1 MIKIPADELVEGHV
15 VLFGPTE
22 AAYHVGIDNVTLNRW
37 RRDGWLQGYPFGRG
51 YVYTEAQLRAAVV
64 ARGRD
69 RIDAHVF
76 EEDISR
82 GR

>member
-1 MIKIPADELVEGHV
+1 MCIRDSY
-15 VLFGPTE
+15 GPTE
-22 AAYHVGIDNVTLNRW
+22 AAYHIGVDCVTLNRW
-37 RRDGWLQGYPFGRG
+37 RRDGWLQGFPFGRG
-51 YVYTEAQLRAAVV
+51 YVYTHRQLQDALV